1 MFDGVRRFYCDG
13 SESASYLRT
22 HASSTAR
29 VRRVNQGGAGAS
41 QPLSAWRRGK
51 LRPIEL
57 SLTACKVLRMLA
69 LELFRMPSKP
79 KNNETGVHRAGY
91 VALVGRPNAGKSTL
105 LNRLVGE

>member
-69 LELFRMPSKP
+69 LELF
-79 KNNETGVHRAGY
+79 TGC
-91 VALVGRPNAGKSTL
+91 RPNQRTTKPAYTARVMWHWLAGPMRA
-105 LNRLVGE
+105 NRRS